1 MLLPFI
7 KVKALSNDSY
17 VDWNLDRSIFAHQ
30 YRNGS
35 DHITN
40 LAMITVN
47 GVYGYCIEPGILADK
62 ASYYSST
69 TSINDTPLSGIDTRR
84 LSLIGYYGY
93 GYEGHNTKEY
103 YMATQELIWRHM
115 GVENVWWTDKK
126 VGGNII
132 NIDSYKNEILRLV
145 NLYDV
150 TPSFNFKEEYMVGD
164 EIILPDNNKVL
175 NGYDVFQNQN
185 VTKDGNNIKIKVF

>member
-62 ASYYSST
+62 A
-69 TSINDTPLSGIDTRR
+69 
-84 LSLIGYYGY
+84 
-93 GYEGHNTKEY
+93 
-103 YMATQELIWRHM
+103 
-115 GVENVWWTDKK
+115 
-126 VGGNII
+126 
-132 NIDSYKNEILRLV
+132 
-145 NLYDV
+145 
-150 TPSFNFKEEYMVGD
+150 
-164 EIILPDNNKVL
+164 
-175 NGYDVFQNQN
+175 
-185 VTKDGNNIKIKVF
+185 

>member
-1 MLLPFI
+1 MKKKITLLLLAVIMLLPFI
-7 KVKALSNDSY
+7 KVKALANDSY

-40 LAMITVN
+40 LAMMTVN
-47 GVYGYCIEPGILADK
+47 GVYGYCIEPGILAHK

-69 TSINDTPLSGIDTRR
+69 TNINDTPLSGIDTKR

-103 YMATQELIWRHM
+103 YM
-115 GVENVWWTDKK
+115 
-126 VGGNII
+126 
-132 NIDSYKNEILRLV
+132 
-145 NLYDV
+145 
-150 TPSFNFKEEYMVGD
+150 GD
-164 EIILPDNNKVL
+164 FLCTYVL
-175 NGYDVFQNQN
+175 NR
-185 VTKDGNNIKIKVF
+185 IKSTFNSIFNAKQAVARFDAATFTN